1 MNFNM
6 KTKIYFIRRLKN
18 SINDKWRKNWDNSL
32 KNSWKISWEKRLKRL
47 KKLFW
52 NISGGKVEEKWRRK
66 IIVKIIGWKVNEG
79 VKGA

>member
-1 MNFNM
+1 MG
-6 KTKIYFIRRLKN
+6 
-18 SINDKWRKNWDNSL
+18 
-32 KNSWKISWEKRLKRL
+32 EKRLKRL

-52 NISGGKVEEKWRRK
+52 NISGGKVEENEEEK

>member
-1 MNFNM
+1 M
-6 KTKIYFIRRLKN
+6 I
-18 SINDKWRKNWDNSL
+18 
-32 KNSWKISWEKRLKRL
+32 ISREKRLKRL

-66 IIVKIIGWKVNEG
+66 IIVKIIVKIIGWKVNEG